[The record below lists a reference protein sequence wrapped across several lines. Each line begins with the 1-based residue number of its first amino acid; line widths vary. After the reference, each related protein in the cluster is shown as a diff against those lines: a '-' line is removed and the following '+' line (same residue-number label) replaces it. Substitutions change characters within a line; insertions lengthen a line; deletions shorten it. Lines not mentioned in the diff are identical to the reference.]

1 VHSGASIQKILQRE
15 AKKQLLME
23 TGGGGYDGPVINKVH
38 ERGVLDKNDP
48 SNLPYLNKNPAV

>member
-1 VHSGASIQKILQRE
+1 MRE

-23 TGGGGYDGPVINKVH
+23 TGGKYDGPVISKVQD
-38 ERGVLDKNDP
+38 RGVIDRSDP